1 MYSNAPIIIDI
12 GTSTIKAGFG
22 GQEKPSLI
30 FPNFYGEVKYP
41 KAGGLIKKD
50 EKKK

>member
-22 GQEKPSLI
+22 GQEKPSFI
-30 FPNFYGEVKYP
+30 FPICNGEVNYQK
-41 KAGGLIKKD
+41 
-50 EKKK
+50 